1 MDFPPPD
8 SESQFMILNLL
19 FKVEFFQQAGMYIFW
34 FIVLLILLGLSSLFS
49 AAENSFFSLSK
60 TDLEEIKNTKDEK
73 KHQRIQE
80 LLSSPKLL
88 LATILI
94 GNNLV
99 NVGFIIIS
107 TYLIDIEGSNLSP
120 IAAFVI
126 GVLGVTFFLLLFG
139 EIIPKTY
146 ATRFNIKTACFLNY
160 PIYLFQKT
168 FLFIIL
174 PLSKS
179 VGWLDKKIKHKEEKL
194 SAVQLNQAID
204 ITSGE
209 DTNKEEKAILK
220 GIINFGNTEVKQIMK
235 PRMDVVSVDIDSNFK
250 ELLHIVRENGYSRMP
265 VYKDNFD
272 HTEGVLYIKDILPFL
287 EEDETYNWKR
297 LIKQPFFVPETK
309 KIDDLLKEFQEK
321 RVHFAVVVD
330 EYGGKSGIVTLEDIL
345 EEIFGEIN
353 DEFDVDNILYT
364 KINDNTYSVDAKML
378 IIDFCKLVEME
389 EDYFDS
395 IKGDSET
402 LGGLVLELAGKIP
415 NKNQKLNYE
424 IFEFTVEAAD
434 KRRIKTLKIEK
445 KTT

>member
-1 MDFPPPD
+1 MDLPPPD
-8 SESQFMILNLL
+8 SENQLTILNLL
-19 FKVEFFQQAGMYIFW
+19 FQVEFIQQTGIYLIW
-34 FIVLLILLGLSSLFS
+34 FAVLLILLGLSSLFS

-60 TDLEEIKNTKDEK
+60 TDLEEIKNTKEEK
-73 KHQRIQE
+73 KYQRIQE

-107 TYLIDIEGSNLSP
+107 TYLIDIEGNNLSP
-120 IAAFVI
+120 IAAFII

-139 EIIPKTY
+139 EIIPKQY
-146 ATRFNIKTACFLNY
+146 ANRFNIKTACFLST
-160 PIYLFQKT
+160 PIQIFQKT

-204 ITSGE
+204 IASGV

-250 ELLHIVRENGYSRMP
+250 ELLHIVRDNGYSRMP

-287 EEDETYNWKR
+287 EEDENYNWKR

-353 DEFDVDNILYT
+353 DEFDVDTILYT

-378 IIDFCKLVEME
+378 IIDFCKLIVVE

-424 IFEFTVEAAD
+424 EFEFTVEAAD

-445 KTT
+445 KTI

>member
-1 MDFPPPD
+1 MDSPPPD
-8 SESQFMILNLL
+8 SVSLFIVFNLL
-19 FKVEFFQQAGMYIFW
+19 FQAEFIQFAGIYVFW
-34 FIVLLILLGLSSLFS
+34 FAVLIILLGLSSLFS

-73 KHQRIQE
+73 KYQRIQG

-107 TYLIDIEGSNLSP
+107 TYLIGDSLPP
-120 IAAFVI
+120 IPKFLI

-146 ATRFNIKTACFLNY
+146 ATRFNIKTACFLST
-160 PIYLFQKT
+160 PIQLFQKT
-168 FLFIIL
+168 FLFLIL

-204 ITSGE
+204 IASG
-209 DTNKEEKAILK
+209 DHTNKEEKAILK

-235 PRMDVVSVDIDSNFK
+235 PRMDVVAVDIDSNFK
-250 ELLHIVRENGYSRMP
+250 ELLYIVRENGYSRMP
-265 VYKDNFD
+265 VYKENFD

-287 EEDETYNWKR
+287 EEEENYNWKR
-297 LIKQPFFVPETK
+297 LIKPPFFVPETK

-353 DEFDVDNILYT
+353 DEFDVDTILYT

-378 IIDFCKLVEME
+378 IIDFCKLVEVE
-389 EDYFDS
+389 EDYFDN

-415 NKNQKLNYE
+415 NKNQKLNFE
-424 IFEFTVEAAD
+424 DFEFTVEAAD
-434 KRRIKTLKIEK
+434 KRRIKNLKIEK
-445 KTT
+445 KSL

>member
-1 MDFPPPD
+1 MDSPPPD
-8 SESQFMILNLL
+8 SVSLFIVFNLL
-19 FKVEFFQQAGMYIFW
+19 FQAEFIQFAGIYVFW
-34 FIVLLILLGLSSLFS
+34 FAVLIILLGLSSLFS

-73 KHQRIQE
+73 IYQRIQG

-107 TYLIDIEGSNLSP
+107 TYLIGDSLPP
-120 IAAFVI
+120 IPKFLI

-146 ATRFNIKTACFLNY
+146 ATRFNIKTACFLST
-160 PIYLFQKT
+160 PIQLFQKT
-168 FLFIIL
+168 FLFLIL

-204 ITSGE
+204 IASGD

-235 PRMDVVSVDIDSNFK
+235 PRMDVVAVDIDSNFK
-250 ELLHIVRENGYSRMP
+250 ELLYIVRENGYSRMP
-265 VYKDNFD
+265 VYKENFD

-287 EEDETYNWKR
+287 EEEENYNWKR
-297 LIKQPFFVPETK
+297 LIKPPFFVPETK

-353 DEFDVDNILYT
+353 DEFDVDTILYT

-378 IIDFCKLVEME
+378 IIDFCKLVEVE
-389 EDYFDS
+389 EDYFDN

-415 NKNQKLNYE
+415 NKNQKLNFE
-424 IFEFTVEAAD
+424 DFEFTVEAAD
-434 KRRIKTLKIEK
+434 KRRIKNLKIEK
-445 KTT
+445 KSL

>member
-1 MDFPPPD
+1 
-8 SESQFMILNLL
+8 
-19 FKVEFFQQAGMYIFW
+19 
-34 FIVLLILLGLSSLFS
+34 
-49 AAENSFFSLSK
+49 
-60 TDLEEIKNTKDEK
+60 
-73 KHQRIQE
+73 
-80 LLSSPKLL
+80 
-88 LATILI
+88 
-94 GNNLV
+94 
-99 NVGFIIIS
+99 
-107 TYLIDIEGSNLSP
+107 
-120 IAAFVI
+120 
-126 GVLGVTFFLLLFG
+126 
-139 EIIPKTY
+139 
-146 ATRFNIKTACFLNY
+146 
-160 PIYLFQKT
+160 
-168 FLFIIL
+168 
-174 PLSKS
+174 
-179 VGWLDKKIKHKEEKL
+179 LDKKIKHKEEKL